1 MIIIMIVLI
10 IMIIYYYY
18 DYLSLLS
25 LSLLLLLL
33 GIEANEKHHYLARA
47 LWSSLR
53 RYNLHAQIA
62 REKEKDLPIKEQPYY
77 YDK

>member
-1 MIIIMIVLI
+1 MDEGIAWVE
-10 IMIIYYYY
+10 
-18 DYLSLLS
+18 
-25 LSLLLLLL
+25 

-53 RYNLHAQIA
+53 RTNLHAQYA
-62 REKEKDLPIKEQPYY
+62 REKESQLPVKEQYY